1 MEDHVINKIPVKASY
16 QTDVLWNGI
25 PWNSH
30 AVVFV
35 IDETVHIE
43 QVLPPHSPASLGKY
57 HQSLLLTASELLPL
71 QRRDKVTT
79 VVHKPGVAGQQ
90 QWLPWWGHRGLS
102 GGGSGG
108 RNKVWWLWGA
118 WLIVDT
124 NVDNSD
130 LPLTWRNCYRL
141 FPVLWKRYRQWGF
154 HPSGRRSQQME
165 GHWAQPQKP
174 CQTH

>member
-1 MEDHVINKIPVKASY
+1 MKLPCSCFCHRWDRSHRASFAIPFSC
-16 QTDVLWNGI
+16 I
-25 PWNSH
+25 PW
-30 AVVFV
+30 
-35 IDETVHIE
+35 
-43 QVLPPHSPASLGKY
+43 QVS
-57 HQSLLLTASELLPL
+57 SLLLTASELLPL

-108 RNKVWWLWGA
+108 RNKGWWLWGA